1 MNYYRL
7 RVDRAAWYIVSPNV
21 APAAKPSH
29 ADTAAATA
37 NNGNI
42 IVPP

>member
-1 MNYYRL
+1 
-7 RVDRAAWYIVSPNV
+7 VDRAAWYIVSPNV

-29 ADTAAATA
+29 ADTAATA